1 MFIILSRIF
10 ILSYWLISS
19 SCEFRLQAPILSSA
33 PHLSRYSHSPFAPIK
48 TRLRS
53 CALFFRFDFPPVSSS
68 FCSLRPPCASFPI
81 VPPSPLVL
89 LLSPHAFLRTHSS
102 RPLVSLTFDP
112 LRLEFIRSFW
122 SRPPFPPLP
131 LTRVMWT
138 SSGGLQTTGKP
149 FSRVKGEGSDFS
161 SSHDAP
167 KCRLL
172 FLLLFL
178 SYSPF
183 PPFV

>member
-1 MFIILSRIF
+1 MIHSRIF

-81 VPPSPLVL
+81 VPPSPLIL
-89 LLSPHAFLRTHSS
+89 LLSPHTFLRTHSS

-122 SRPPFPPLP
+122 GRPPFPPLP

-138 SSGGLQTTGKP
+138 SSGGLQTTG
-149 FSRVKGEGSDFS
+149 RLS
-161 SSHDAP
+161 SNCNQVLS
-167 KCRLL
+167 
-172 FLLLFL
+172 FL
-178 SYSPF
+178 
-183 PPFV
+183 V